1 MGFSLTPAKMEGI
14 QQIDEEEKKDN
25 SPSPQFQSMQQEH
38 ATREEIRPAGFF
50 ISEEQKKL
58 AEIMGGGQRMES
70 RLFSLNGFRI
80 VDNTTDREVFVI
92 CPMCKLDV
100 FDSGLNNEIM

>member
-1 MGFSLTPAKMEGI
+1 
-14 QQIDEEEKKDN
+14 
-25 SPSPQFQSMQQEH
+25 
-38 ATREEIRPAGFF
+38 
-50 ISEEQKKL
+50 
-58 AEIMGGGQRMES
+58 MGGGQRMES

-80 VDNTTDREVFVI
+80 VDNPTDREVFVI